1 MQRCFFNWGRRC
13 LLADADLQWFLLQSF
28 IRHFYAGL
36 HTAFLTQQWAEGHEV
51 KCQRAV
57 LAQGLADKQW
67 DEKEFT
73 GVQHTVVLWFG
84 LPFPAASNN
93 GVVSLLS
100 KLSKLSG
107 NLQKLWQW
115 FGCGSAE
122 TTANPFDGDTKLSGS
137 FQAEELPL
145 SVPSAIHHMQITR
158 SVQQLLSYI
167 VSACST
173 AGSHTWIGLSLAA
186 ATTAYQDGPPR
197 HQI

>member
-1 MQRCFFNWGRRC
+1 M
-13 LLADADLQWFLLQSF
+13 
-28 IRHFYAGL
+28 
-36 HTAFLTQQWAEGHEV
+36 

-67 DEKEFT
+67 DEKEEFT

-107 NLQKLWQW
+107 NLQKLTA

-122 TTANPFDGDTKLSGS
+122 TTADPFDGDIKLSGS
-137 FQAEELPL
+137 FLAEELPL
-145 SVPSAIHHMQITR
+145 SVPSAIHHMQITK
-158 SVQQLLSYI
+158 SVQQLLSHI
-167 VSACST
+167 VSAS
-173 AGSHTWIGLSLAA
+173 S
-186 ATTAYQDGPPR
+186 
-197 HQI
+197 